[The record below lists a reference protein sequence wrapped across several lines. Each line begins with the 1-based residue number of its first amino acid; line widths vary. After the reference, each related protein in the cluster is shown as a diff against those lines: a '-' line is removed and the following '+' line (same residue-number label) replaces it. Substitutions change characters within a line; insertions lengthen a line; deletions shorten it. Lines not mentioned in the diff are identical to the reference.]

1 MSCKAPPTHAPR
13 NSQNSRFSNRI
24 PGWHAGG
31 PVRGGEG
38 VAVGARHQPTT
49 PPPPENRNPAVSP
62 PGLTPARAVGA
73 HSAIGPT
80 RAHDLRDGSALP
92 GAGPLPHLSKQAWH
106 LAWFYRAWF
115 YRAARASIR
124 EVLRGSGSGPA
135 LTGVI
140 DQARSSKVGCWC
152 EAVTKWGRLG
162 DPGENA
168 VRKIVPRQPRAIL
181 RIRYSSYGHPTA
193 CAPTHTPHTHC
204 TARTP
209 IPATCHNLGTE
220 DRARRPN
227 ALPRGWA
234 NGALGRP
241 HGRPPLYHPQPHPHN
256 PGTPRWHAGVR
267 DGRAGGG
274 GGRLVTRA
282 NGLGQRGRGTP

>member
-1 MSCKAPPTHAPR
+1 MAHTHTLLWSSFQVCGGYLCIFQCRCIFFFLLEGRRTSGWSSAPFTFYLSSCWRRSCRERTSVMNQAP
-13 NSQNSRFSNRI
+13 
-24 PGWHAGG
+24 AG
-31 PVRGGEG
+31 
-38 VAVGARHQPTT
+38 
-49 PPPPENRNPAVSP
+49 SCD
-62 PGLTPARAVGA
+62 
-73 HSAIGPT
+73 PT
-80 RAHDLRDGSALP
+80 RRGRTPLRRRNHRPRGPNHPPLSPNLQGNPYP
-92 GAGPLPHLSKQAWH
+92 GA
-106 LAWFYRAWF
+106 
-115 YRAARASIR
+115 AAVA
-124 EVLRGSGSGPA
+124 LLA

-162 DPGENA
+162 DPGEND

-241 HGRPPLYHPQPHPHN
+241 QGSPPP
-256 PGTPRWHAGVR
+256 
-267 DGRAGGG
+267 
-274 GGRLVTRA
+274 
-282 NGLGQRGRGTP
+282 